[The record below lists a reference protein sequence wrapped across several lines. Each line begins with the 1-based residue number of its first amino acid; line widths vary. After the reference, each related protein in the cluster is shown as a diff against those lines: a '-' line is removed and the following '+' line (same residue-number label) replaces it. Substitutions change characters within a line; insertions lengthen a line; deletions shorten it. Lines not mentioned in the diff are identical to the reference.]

1 MYTMFKTA
9 LSNGISV
16 FYVNKGLTIL

>member
-16 FYVNKGLTIL
+16 FHVNKGLTIL